1 MPNVDAWHQRTPL
14 RGDVDFTMMYIA
26 HDAFTRDLQRMASAC
41 ERGQALTPGT
51 LAGWA
56 MFTKQLHIH
65 HTTEDNS
72 LWPKL
77 RAAVSAP
84 AETAILDAMEA
95 EHGQIDPQLERV
107 DAAIAARD
115 ETGLAD
121 SIHTLAAD
129 LAAHMRHEENEALP
143 LIATYLGPAG
153 WAEFG
158 QDIRKTQG
166 GLRGGA
172 EYLPWV
178 LDDAPPTARARVLR
192 LLPAPARLLYRLVW
206 APKYHRTPRWGT
218 TPAAS
223 AESLP
228 NGDR

>member
-1 MPNVDAWHQRTPL
+1 MPNVDAWRQRTPL
-14 RGDVDFTMMYIA
+14 GGDVDFTMMYIA

-65 HTTEDNS
+65 HTAEDIS

-143 LIATYLGPAG
+143 LIARYLGPAG
-153 WAEFG
+153 WAGFG

-192 LLPAPARLLYRLVW
+192 LLPAPARLLYRRVW
-206 APKYHRTPRWGT
+206 APKYHRTPRWDT